1 MSQAQT
7 TTARVV
13 RNPWLILAVICIP
26 VFVGSLD
33 LTIVSAFLPELIVD
47 LELPPQTG
55 IDDAAWIL
63 SAYLLA
69 YTVGL
74 TFTGRLSDLIGRRWV
89 YTICLLIFIG
99 GSVLVAIAHEQP
111 TEWLFSLYRRS
122 GARPDRNFVELQA
135 IILGRVVQ
143 ALGAGALVPVS
154 LALVGDLFPPE
165 KRARPL
171 GLIGAVDT
179 LGWVLGHLYG
189 GILVNIFKTQEAWFV
204 DLFDTLNLDL
214 PPPDWRTLFWLN
226 VPLTLFALFATL
238 WALRGLKMQRVQ
250 GYFDILGAL
259 LIGGALIALN
269 VGLGANIDVG
279 SNAASFDDLSQIPPY
294 AAPLVSIAIVLFLLF
309 VLVESRVRDPL
320 FKLSMIRRRNVGMG
334 LLTNLFVGYCLFI
347 GLVIVPILVN
357 VRLESRSQ
365 LQDAALEV
373 GILLSALTIPMS
385 LAALPGGW
393 LSDRLGYGK
402 AIATGLAVAI
412 VGFLSIWL
420 TWDINIDTSIIAVE
434 MAIVGVGIGLTFS
447 PISTAVINSAHD
459 EDRGSASAL
468 VIILRLVGMTVSV
481 SSLTTIALQRINYRA
496 GLELGEVAFNSDVYL
511 DTYASITVDVL
522 GELGLVGAIVC
533 GIALIPALIIHDH
546 DAGNAQDIGS
556 EHALSHPITES
567 S

>member
-1 MSQAQT
+1 MAQAQNM
-7 TTARVV
+7 TAKTV

-33 LTIVSAFLPELIVD
+33 LTVVSAFLPELIID

-74 TFTGRLSDLIGRRWV
+74 TFTGRISDLIGRRWV

-111 TEWLFSLYRRS
+111 TDWLFSMYRRS

-135 IILGRVVQ
+135 IIIGRVVQ

-189 GILVNIFKTQEAWFV
+189 GILVNIFKTQEQWFV

-214 PPPDWRTLFWLN
+214 PPPDWRTLFWIN
-226 VPLTLFALFATL
+226 VPMTFFALFATL
-238 WALRGLKMQRVQ
+238 WALRGIKMQRVR
-250 GYFDILGAL
+250 GRFDIIGAL
-259 LIGGALIALN
+259 LIGGSLIALN

-279 SNAASFDDLSQIPPY
+279 SNTASFDELSQIPPY
-294 AAPLVSIAIVLFLLF
+294 AVPLVSIAIVLFLLF
-309 VLVESRVRDPL
+309 ILVESRVRDPL

-357 VRLESRSQ
+357 VRLQSSSE

-373 GILLSALTIPMS
+373 GILLSALTVPMS
-385 LAALPGGW
+385 LVAFPGGW
-393 LSDRLGYGK
+393 LTDRLGYGK
-402 AIATGLAVAI
+402 AIATGLGIAI
-412 VGFLSIWL
+412 IGFLSIWL
-420 TWDINIDTSIIAVE
+420 TWDIDIERGIIAVE
-434 MAIVGVGIGLTFS
+434 MAIVGIGIGLTFS

-459 EDRGSASAL
+459 EERGSASAL

-481 SSLTTIALQRINYRA
+481 SSLTTIALQRINHRA
-496 GLELGEVAFNSDVYL
+496 GAELSAVAFNSDVYL
-511 DTYASITVDVL
+511 DTYATITVDVL
-522 GELGLVGAIVC
+522 GEMGLIGAIVC
-533 GIALIPALIIHDH
+533 GVALIPALMMYDH
-546 DAGNAQDIGS
+546 DEGTVQETISS
-556 EHALSHPITES
+556 EQIPITITK
-567 S
+567 